1 MVSRMTAVGV
11 EMEDNGWPRETS
23 EDGAGGSDGD
33 GAGADSRW
41 LGSWADGGP
50 GLELGVPGRSRFE
63 PEDREFNSAHF
74 IFVAPRGGRH
84 PGKRLE
90 S

>member
-1 MVSRMTAVGV
+1 MDGLEKHLKMELVAVMGMGK
-11 EMEDNGWPRETS
+11 ER
-23 EDGAGGSDGD
+23 
-33 GAGADSRW
+33 DSRW
-41 LGSWADGGP
+41 LGSWAGGGP
-50 GLELGVPGRSRFE
+50 GLELGLPGRSRFE